1 MIWKILRLFVNT
13 FAAYDKYSVFNRE
26 YLMHPVYM
34 NLSQKQKTF
43 SQFFDEFFKSRLN
56 FENIQKIGDTH
67 S

>member
-1 MIWKILRLFVNT
+1 
-13 FAAYDKYSVFNRE
+13 
-26 YLMHPVYM
+26 MHPVYM

-43 SQFFDEFFKSRLN
+43 SEFFDEFFKSRLN